1 LSYKEKNLAYDEDA
15 NQKSKKSKKSTES
28 KESQESTQF
37 EKEGSSEDFTDSQER
52 GVF

>member
-15 NQKSKKSKKSTES
+15 NQKSKKSTES